1 MRRARQLMRSPRA
14 TAPFAARLAG
24 ACVAVAALLLVPR
37 PVLADDKDTDGLVA
51 VADAL
56 SDFGTNKH
64 ADAVKKLEDAL
75 KLCAGSACL
84 GTTRAQIH
92 ITLGIVQGA
101 GLKQPAKAFSEF
113 QAALKEDPKATPDR
127 QFMTKELTKL
137 WNEAKAAVKKGGTG
151 PTASRPLPTRPQL
164 DSVNAAKEQLAQK
177 NWSDCM
183 GTLIAGMAES
193 EFAAGKLM
201 LAQCEDMGG
210 LILEATADAKL
221 ASKYAEEELNNDV
234 RKKADDLLVR
244 LGNDQPSIVLVIPRT
259 IDDPEA
265 TVDGVAIPKD
275 KIDKPIPHNPGKATI
290 EVKGKKGQFP
300 FTFKTTETFDRGEK
314 VTVNVTDDA
323 KGNSSVFQ
331 CIQAARTAAD
341 VNLCIETG
349 GKGRGLTIRGG
360 MEVASYNDST
370 NVDVLSPTLFL
381 SAENPTAGWRVGGS
395 YTVDVV
401 SNASPD
407 IVATATRRFDEVRN
421 AGSLAAEVKLGPA
434 RVGIDGS
441 VSVEPDYIGRG
452 VGAAVSADVANK
464 MVTPTL
470 AYHLGFDILGRG
482 HTPFDV
488 FHRNILT
495 HDIDLG
501 VSLVVNASTIAV
513 VGGTIELQDGDTS
526 KPYRHI
532 PMFSSALAGQ
542 VPRGATPLLVSSY
555 RLALEPFEQLPDNRK
570 RFALLG
576 RVSHRFDNATLRA
589 DERVY
594 TDTWGLKASTT
605 DARYFYDV
613 SKALR
618 FGPHVRFHV
627 QGPVDF
633 WQRAY
638 VATDTPTGQWAL
650 PKYRT
655 GDRELGPL
663 LGVTLGAGVRY
674 KLTDIF
680 AVTVQA
686 EGVYTQ
692 FLDHIYVYDRW
703 SLFTATTLE
712 LGLE

>member
-1 MRRARQLMRSPRA
+1 MRRARQLRNGALGRA
-14 TAPFAARLAG
+14 LG
-24 ACVAVAALLLVPR
+24 ALCIGALLLAQGAPA
-37 PVLADDKDTDGLVA
+37 LAQDKDADGLVA

-56 SDFGTNKH
+56 SDYTANKH
-64 ADAVKKLEDAL
+64 ADALKKLEDAL

-84 GTTRAQIH
+84 GTTRAQIQ
-92 ITLGIVQGA
+92 ITIGIVQGA
-101 GLKQPAKAFSEF
+101 GLKQSAKAFAAF
-113 QAALKEDPKATPDR
+113 QAALKEDPKAIPDK
-127 QFMTKELTKL
+127 QFMNKELNKL
-137 WNEAKAAVKKGGTG
+137 WNEAKAAMKKGTTGG
-151 PTASRPLPTRPQL
+151 PTATRPAPTRAQL
-164 DSVNAAKEQLAQK
+164 EAVNAAKEQLAQK

-183 GTLIAGMAES
+183 GLIIAGMAEN
-193 EFAAGKLM
+193 EFAAGKLV

-210 LILEATADAKL
+210 LVLEATGDAKL

-234 RKKADDLLVR
+234 KKKADDLLAR
-244 LGNDQPSIVLVIPRT
+244 LANDTPTIVVAVPRT
-259 IDDPEA
+259 VDDPEVI
-265 TVDGVAIPKD
+265 VDGVSVPKD
-275 KIDKPIPHNPGKATI
+275 KADKPIPHNPGKATI

-300 FTFKTTETFDRGEK
+300 FNFKSTETFDRGEK
-314 VTVNVTDDA
+314 VTVNVADDT
-323 KGNSSVFQ
+323 KGNSAVFQ

-341 VNLCIETG
+341 VSLCIETG

-370 NVDVLSPTLFL
+370 NVDVLSPTLFI

-434 RVGIDGS
+434 RVGIDGA

-452 VGAAVSADVANK
+452 VGANVSADIVNK
-464 MVTPTL
+464 TVTPTL
-470 AYHLGFDILGRG
+470 AYHLGFDILGKG
-482 HTPFDV
+482 HTPFYV
-488 FHRNILT
+488 FHRNIMT

-501 VSLVVNASTIAV
+501 VSLVVNATTIAV
-513 VGGTIELQDGDTS
+513 VGGTIEIQDGDTS

-532 PMFSSALAGQ
+532 PMFTDGISQ
-542 VPRGATPLLVSSY
+542 QIPRGATPLLVGTY
-555 RLALEPFEQLPDNRK
+555 RLPLMPFEQLPDNRK
-570 RFALLG
+570 RFALMG
-576 RVSHRFDNATLRA
+576 RLSHRFENATVRG
-589 DERVY
+589 DERIY

-605 DARYFYDV
+605 DARFFYDATKSLRV
-613 SKALR
+613 GPHLR
-618 FGPHVRFHV
+618 FHI

-633 WQRAY
+633 WKRAY
-638 VATDTPTGQWAL
+638 VAEQTPTGEWSL

-663 LGVTLGAGVRY
+663 FGVTLGAGVRY

-680 AVTVQA
+680 AVSVQA
-686 EGVYTQ
+686 EGIYTQ

-703 SLFTATTLE
+703 GFFSATTLE
-712 LGLE
+712 IGLE

>member
-1 MRRARQLMRSPRA
+1 MRRARQLMRSPRPA
-14 TAPFAARLAG
+14 SRGCAG
-24 ACVAVAALLLVPR
+24 LLACVTAAALLLAPR
-37 PVLADDKDTDGLVA
+37 PSFADDKDTDGLVA

-56 SDFGTNKH
+56 SDFGVNKH

-75 KLCAGSACL
+75 KLCAGTACL

-113 QAALKEDPKATPDR
+113 QSALKEDPKATPDR

-151 PTASRPLPTRPQL
+151 PTASRPLPNKQQL
-164 DSVNAAKEQLAQK
+164 DSVTAAKEQLAQK

-183 GTLIAGMAES
+183 GTMIAGMAES

-201 LAQCEDMGG
+201 LAQCEDLGG

-221 ASKYAEEELNNDV
+221 ASKYADEEVNADV
-234 RKKADDLLVR
+234 RKRAEELLAR
-244 LGNDQPSIVLVIPRT
+244 LATDTPTIVVVVPRT
-259 IDDPEA
+259 VDEPEVK
-265 TVDGVAIPKD
+265 VDGVVIPKD
-275 KIDKPIPHNPGKATI
+275 KADKPIPHNPGKATV

-314 VTVNVTDDA
+314 VTVNVADDA

-407 IVATATRRFDEVRN
+407 IVATATRRYDEVRN
-421 AGSLAAEVKLGPA
+421 AGSLAADVKIGPA

-452 VGAAVSADVANK
+452 VGVAVSTDVANK
-464 MVTPTL
+464 TVTPTL
-470 AYHLGFDILGRG
+470 AYHVGFDILGRA

-513 VGGTIELQDGDTS
+513 VSGTLEILDGDTS
-526 KPYRHI
+526 KPYRHV
-532 PMFSSALAGQ
+532 PQFSAGLVSQ
-542 VPRGATPLLVSSY
+542 IPRGATPLLVSTY
-555 RLALEPFEQLPDNRK
+555 RLAVDPFEQLPDNRQ
-570 RFALLG
+570 RVALLG

-594 TDTWGLKASTT
+594 ADTWGLKASTT
-605 DARYFYDV
+605 DARYFHDITD
-613 SKALR
+613 SLR
-618 FGPHVRFHV
+618 VGPHVRFHI

-638 VATDTPTGQWAL
+638 VSTPTPTGQWAI

-663 LGVTLGAGVRY
+663 FGVTLGGGIRY

-703 SLFTATTLE
+703 ALFTATTLE